1 MALLWPC
8 YTVSHAPM
16 HTDTCTYSGMA
27 GIMATAR
34 VISPPAVY
42 REKLS
47 YHANPWRTA
56 GNTSGQRF
64 PYGGTRYLS
73 GGGKKGERK
82 GGLSK
87 PEIRSSVTHLRRIRH
102 VTRWNIITD
111 TRKNAR
117 HPRFWSFETLSDCVE
132 N

>member
-73 GGGKKGERK
+73 GGGGEKRGAEK
-82 GGLSK
+82 RTLETRDPLERDASATHPTRNSMEYHHRYAEK
-87 PEIRSSVTHLRRIRH
+87 RASS
-102 VTRWNIITD
+102 
-111 TRKNAR
+111 
-117 HPRFWSFETLSDCVE
+117 SFLVVRDIK
-132 N
+132 